1 MKKEP
6 EQFFQ
11 ELKQDVTAYV
21 ELKAELL
28 KLEIYERAGK
38 GISALS
44 YALILFLL
52 VFFLILFMFVA
63 IGFFLGDRLGSI
75 GLGFSIVAA
84 FYLLLVGVVYL
95 LRNKIRTKV
104 LNDVI
109 AAFMTNKKQENN
121 ENATDSIS
129 KTTE

>member
-1 MKKEP
+1 MRKEP

-11 ELKQDVTAYV
+11 EFKQDVTTYV

-44 YALILFLL
+44 YALIVILL
-52 VFFLILFMFVA
+52 VFFLILFISVA
-63 IGFFLGDRLGSI
+63 IGFFLGDRFGSVGI
-75 GLGFSIVAA
+75 GFLFVAA
-84 FYLLLVGVVYL
+84 FYLLLTGIAYL
-95 LRNKIRTKV
+95 LRNKIRTRV

-121 ENATDSIS
+121 ENATDTIS
-129 KTTE
+129 TITE

>member
-11 ELKQDVTAYV
+11 EFKQDVTAYV

-52 VFFLILFMFVA
+52 VFFLILFIFVA
-63 IGFFLGDRLGSI
+63 IGFFLGDWLGSI
-75 GLGFSIVAA
+75 GIGFSIVAA
-84 FYLLLVGVVYL
+84 FYLLLICIVYL

-121 ENATDSIS
+121 ENATDTIS